1 MIKIVQGIYGYQD
14 KNGIV
19 RPKTTEDA
27 PFSLTEAQEKRLV
40 DLGVAEYVGN
50 VPDVPEEPQDAEET
64 AEDVNT
70 ETDMVVLPEYN
81 ADMTTKE
88 LREIAKAYKI
98 ELAARA
104 SKKDIL
110 AALDEKIAALEA
122 VYADDSEDLE
132 MPELDATV
140 VVE

>member
-14 KNGIV
+14 KNGVV
-19 RPKTTEDA
+19 RPKTPEDA

-40 DLGVAEYVGN
+40 GLGVAEYVGN
-50 VPDVPEEPQDAEET
+50 VPEHPQDAVELT
-64 AEDVNT
+64 EDENT
-70 ETDMVVLPEYN
+70 ETDIVVLPEYN

-104 SKKDIL
+104 SKKEIL
-110 AALDEKIAALEA
+110 AILDEKTAALEA
-122 VYADDSEDLE
+122 IYADDSEDVE

>member
-1 MIKIVQGIYGYQD
+1 MIKMVQGIYGYQD

-19 RPKTTEDA
+19 RPKSSEDA
-27 PFSLTEAQEKRLV
+27 PFSLSEAQEKRLV

-50 VPDVPEEPQDAEET
+50 VLNVPKEPQDVEET
-64 AEDVNT
+64 TEDVSA

-88 LREIAKAYKI
+88 LREIAKAYKV
-98 ELAARA
+98 ELAPRA
-104 SKKDIL
+104 SKKEIL
-110 AALDEKIAALEA
+110 AALDEKVAALEA
-122 VYADDSEDLE
+122 VYTDNFEDVE

>member
-14 KNGIV
+14 KNGVV
-19 RPKTTEDA
+19 RPKTPEDA

-40 DLGVAEYVGN
+40 GLGVAEYVGN
-50 VPDVPEEPQDAEET
+50 VPEHPQDAVELT
-64 AEDVNT
+64 EDENT
-70 ETDMVVLPEYN
+70 ETDIVVLPEYN

-104 SKKDIL
+104 SKKEIL
-110 AALDEKIAALEA
+110 AALDEKAAALEA
-122 VYADDSEDLE
+122 IYADDSEDVE

>member
-14 KNGIV
+14 KNGVV
-19 RPKTTEDA
+19 RPKTPEDA

-40 DLGVAEYVGN
+40 GLGVAEYVGN
-50 VPDVPEEPQDAEET
+50 VPEHPQDAVELT
-64 AEDVNT
+64 EDENT
-70 ETDMVVLPEYN
+70 ETDIVVLPEYN
-81 ADMTTKE
+81 VDMTTKE

-104 SKKDIL
+104 SKKEIL
-110 AALDEKIAALEA
+110 AALDEKTAALEA
-122 VYADDSEDLE
+122 IYADDSEDVE

>member
-1 MIKIVQGIYGYQD
+1 MVKIVQGIYGYQD

-19 RPKTTEDA
+19 HPKTPEDP

-50 VPDVPEEPQDAEET
+50 VPNVPEEPQDVEET
-64 AEDVNT
+64 TEDTNT
-70 ETDMVVLPEYN
+70 ETDIVVLPEYN

-88 LREIAKAYKI
+88 LREIAKDYKI

-104 SKKDIL
+104 SKKEIL
-110 AALDEKIAALEA
+110 AALDEKAAALEA
-122 VYADDSEDLE
+122 IYADDSEEVE
-132 MPELDATV
+132 MPELDATA

>member
-14 KNGIV
+14 KNGVV
-19 RPKTTEDA
+19 RPKTPEDA
-27 PFSLTEAQEKRLV
+27 PFNLTDEQEKRLV
-40 DLGVAEYVGN
+40 DLGVAEYVGDIHEM
-50 VPDVPEEPQDAEET
+50 PKQPQDVEET
-64 AEDVNT
+64 TDDVNA

-104 SKKDIL
+104 SKKEIL
-110 AALDEKIAALEA
+110 AALDEKTAALEA
-122 VYADDSEDLE
+122 IYADDSEDVE
-132 MPELDATV
+132 MPELDATA

>member
-14 KNGIV
+14 KNGVV
-19 RPKTTEDA
+19 RPKTPEDA

-40 DLGVAEYVGN
+40 GLGVAEYVGN
-50 VPDVPEEPQDAEET
+50 VPEHPQDAVELT
-64 AEDVNT
+64 EDENT
-70 ETDMVVLPEYN
+70 ETDIVVLPEYN

-104 SKKDIL
+104 SKKEIL
-110 AALDEKIAALEA
+110 ATLDEKTAALEA
-122 VYADDSEDLE
+122 IYADDSEDVE

>member
-14 KNGIV
+14 KNGVV
-19 RPKTTEDA
+19 RPKTPEDA

-40 DLGVAEYVGN
+40 GLGVAEYVGN
-50 VPDVPEEPQDAEET
+50 VPEHPQDAVELT
-64 AEDVNT
+64 EDENT
-70 ETDMVVLPEYN
+70 ETDIVVLPEYN

-104 SKKDIL
+104 SKKEIL
-110 AALDEKIAALEA
+110 AALDEKTA
-122 VYADDSEDLE
+122 ADDSEDVE

>member
-14 KNGIV
+14 KNGVV
-19 RPKTTEDA
+19 RPKTPEDA

-50 VPDVPEEPQDAEET
+50 VPNVPEEPQDTEET
-64 AEDVNT
+64 TEDANT
-70 ETDMVVLPEYN
+70 ETDIVVLPEYN
-81 ADMTTKE
+81 ADMTSKE
-88 LREIAKAYKI
+88 LREIAKDYKI

-104 SKKDIL
+104 SKKEIL
-110 AALDEKIAALEA
+110 AALDEKAAALEA
-122 VYADDSEDLE
+122 IYADDSEEVE
-132 MPELDATV
+132 MPELDATA

>member
-14 KNGIV
+14 KNGVV
-19 RPKTTEDA
+19 RPKTPEDA

-40 DLGVAEYVGN
+40 GLGVAEYVGN
-50 VPDVPEEPQDAEET
+50 VPEHPQDAVELT
-64 AEDVNT
+64 EDENT
-70 ETDMVVLPEYN
+70 ETDIVVLPEYN

-104 SKKDIL
+104 SKKEIL
-110 AALDEKIAALEA
+110 AALDEKTAALEA
-122 VYADDSEDLE
+122 IYADDSEDVE

>member
-14 KNGIV
+14 KNGVV
-19 RPKTTEDA
+19 RPKTPEDA

-40 DLGVAEYVGN
+40 GLGVAEYVGN
-50 VPDVPEEPQDAEET
+50 VPEHPQDAVELT
-64 AEDVNT
+64 EDENT
-70 ETDMVVLPEYN
+70 EIDIVVLPEYN

-104 SKKDIL
+104 SKKEIL
-110 AALDEKIAALEA
+110 AALDEKTAALEA
-122 VYADDSEDLE
+122 IYADDSEDVE